1 GWVDDSSLS
10 LVSLMGDS
18 SINFKKLKSASTYD
32 YRTLHIGKGT
42 GKVYMARDGAHIYLN
57 TYLNSGG
64 SLDKQ
69 KTDRVLIHGDVS
81 GTTIVHVRGV
91 SGSPGGST
99 GSGGNNQ
106 GISIIQVSGEAN
118 QNSFQLDGGYVALH
132 GTPYQYKL
140 NAYGPQS
147 ELGEASSSQRL
158 VKGSGEFWDFRLESK
173 SIDSDIK
180 PGPTPAPGP
189 RPEPSPSPEPGPA
202 PAPIPPRPAP
212 EPDPKPEV
220 KAVVPQVP
228 TYLFLPN
235 ALFHTGLMSI
245 GSQNK
250 QLEAL
255 RIASGGLLKNDGD
268 PAFFVRGYGGNHRY
282 TSNLSTLEYG
292 YGGELD
298 YNAIEAGVLLQT
310 IENAYGTA
318 SFGIIGSYE
327 RLSLQPLDVEQ
338 SQKSAF
344 NKWSVTAYGGMQY
357 DTGFYVDG
365 LLSYGLFKG
374 DVHTL
379 ARGKTATLKGT
390 PLSASLTSGKA
401 FMIEDEGLIFDPQV
415 QVVYQRLQFNKAHD
429 IDDFDIELGNL
440 DQWLVRAGGRLTKTL
455 SVTDEGRVVSFYGKL
470 HLTHGFGEKQ
480 AVHFKDAFQLGA
492 FGSSLETGLGFNA
505 RLSPKFALHGDLVYQ
520 HKLTKAGFSGTSF
533 SGGLRYQF

>member
-42 GKVYMARDGAHIYLN
+42 GEAYKARDGAHIYLN
-57 TYLNSGG
+57 TYLNNGG
-64 SLDKQ
+64 SLDNQ

-99 GSGGNNQ
+99 GSGGNEQ

-118 QNSFQLDGGYVALH
+118 QNSFQLDGGYVAVGH
-132 GTPYQYKL
+132 SPYQYRL

-158 VKGSGEFWDFRLESK
+158 VKGNGKHWDFRLENVY
-173 SIDSDIK
+173 IDPK
-180 PGPTPAPGP
+180 PGPA
-189 RPEPSPSPEPGPA
+189 PEPSPSPEPGPA

-255 RIASGGLLKNDGD
+255 RIASGGLLKNDGN
-268 PAFFVRGYGGNHRY
+268 PAFFVRGYGGSYRY
-282 TSNLSTLEYG
+282 ASDLSALEYG
-292 YGGELD
+292 YGGELN

-327 RLSLQPLDVEQ
+327 RLSLQPQDVEQ
-338 SQKSAF
+338 SQKSVF
-344 NKWSVTAYGGMQY
+344 DKWTATAYGSMQHQA
-357 DTGFYVDG
+357 GFYVDG

-415 QVVYQRLQFNKAHD
+415 QVVYQRLQFNNAHD
-429 IDDFDIELGNL
+429 IDDFDIELGKL

-455 SVTDEGRVVSFYGKL
+455 SVTDEARVVSFYGKL
-470 HLTHGFGEKQ
+470 YLTHGFGGKQ
-480 AVHFKDAFQLGA
+480 TVHFKDAFQLGA

-505 RLSPKFALHGDLVYQ
+505 KVSSQFSLHGDLVYQ